1 MKTHNIWL
9 TSGDEARR
17 KAAVAFITHGL
28 EARSNR

>member
-1 MKTHNIWL
+1 MKTHNIRL
-9 TSGDEARR
+9 TSGDGARR